1 MIYIVAMCVC
11 VWGGADRGVG
21 VLLRSIQ
28 NGWDGWMDGVDRHRL
43 EGDPSDDGGLLADF
57 VGRGRL

>member
-1 MIYIVAMCVC
+1 MFVC
-11 VWGGADRGVG
+11 GGGADRGGGRASEVDSKW
-21 VLLRSIQ
+21 L
-28 NGWDGWMDGVDRHRL
+28 GWMDGVDRHRL